1 MTKRLS
7 NRMIQKRRMYQIF
20 IDATIDII
28 DNEGID
34 NVTIRKV
41 ADKAGYNSATIYN
54 YFKNLDELKFFSV
67 MSYMQKY
74 LETLSYTHEEF
85 KDPISQYKYVWEVFA
100 LQAFQYPTYFKI
112 IFFKQ
117 IYEDIEPVLKEYYEL
132 FPESIPGD
140 VNIQKE
146 VIEDMLR
153 KGDISSRSMVLMKD
167 IIDAGLINE
176 EEGKLVDSMTIRLFK
191 SLLDEV
197 ENKEELKEEYLEKFK
212 KYLDLLIPNK

>member
-1 MTKRLS
+1 MTKQLS

-20 IDATIDII
+20 IDATTDII

-85 KDPISQYKYVWEVFA
+85 KDPISKYKYVWEVFA
-100 LQAFQYPTYFKI
+100 LQAFKYPTYFRI

-132 FPESIPGD
+132 FPESIPGEI
-140 VNIQKE
+140 NTQRE
-146 VIEDMLR
+146 VIENMLR
-153 KGDISSRSMVLMKD
+153 KGDLSSRSMVLMKD
-167 IIDAGLINE
+167 IIKGGLMNE
-176 EEGKLVDSMTIRLFK
+176 EEGKLVDSMVIRLFK

-197 ENKEELKEEYLEKFK
+197 EKNEEIGEENLEKFK
-212 KYLDLLIPNK
+212 KYLDFLIPKK